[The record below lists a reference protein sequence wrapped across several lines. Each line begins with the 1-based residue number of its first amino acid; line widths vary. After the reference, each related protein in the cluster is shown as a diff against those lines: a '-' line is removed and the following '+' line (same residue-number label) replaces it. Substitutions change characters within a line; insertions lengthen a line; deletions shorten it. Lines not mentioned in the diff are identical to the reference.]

1 MGETEVISMAKPKR
15 PARASK
21 PPAQDKPA
29 TLKDLLDPAVLD
41 KLKAQAD
48 QLKADEQE
56 HRERQRAEAAEARK
70 AEQKRLDNDFEHLLS
85 NSSADWRKFK

>member
-15 PARASK
+15 PAPASK
-21 PPAQDKPA
+21 PSAQDKPV
-29 TLKDLLDPAVLD
+29 TLKDLLGPAVLET
-41 KLKAQAD
+41 D

-56 HRERQRAEAAEARK
+56 RRERQRVEAAEVRK

-85 NSSADWRKFK
+85 SSTADWRKFK